1 MRGSVVQK
9 PPDSGRWYVVVDL
22 ERDPGTGARRR
33 KWHSGF
39 SSKRDAERGL
49 TKILASMDQGSYL
62 SPSRVSVAK
71 YLTQTWLP
79 AIESSVRPTTFNGY
93 RGHVNLYVVPQLGAE
108 QLQRLTPDQL
118 SRFYRELQKRGGR
131 DGGPL
136 SANTVRRVHA
146 TMHRALRDGVRW
158 GYLQRNPAQVAV
170 KPRQPNVG
178 TSGATTWTADEAKSF
193 LGAVNND
200 RHQALWRVAVT
211 TGLRRGELLG
221 LRWTDVDLT
230 GSRLAV
236 RQTLTSVGSQVI
248 FGEPKTKR
256 GKRSVA
262 LDSQTVR
269 DLSAWKQLQQTERK
283 SWGSAWQDSGLV
295 FTREDGSLIHPDLL
309 SKWFVRN
316 SRGAGLTQIRFHDL
330 RHTHASLAL
339 QTGVPAKVVSERLGH
354 ATVAFTLDV
363 YSHVIP
369 GLQEEAAERIA
380 ALTN

>member
-9 PPDSGRWYVVVDL
+9 PSGSGRWYVVVDM

-49 TKILASMDQGSYL
+49 TKILGSLDQGSYL
-62 SPSRVSVAK
+62 SPSRVRVAE

-79 AIESSVRPTTFNGY
+79 AIESTVRPTTFNGY
-93 RGHVNLYVVPQLGAE
+93 RAHINLYVIPRLGAE

-118 SRFYRELQKRGGR
+118 SHFYRELQKEGGR

-178 TSGATTWTADEAKSF
+178 TSGATTWTAAEVKGF
-193 LGAVNND
+193 LAAVNGG
-200 RHQALWRVAVT
+200 RLQALWRVAAT
-211 TGLRRGELLG
+211 TGLRRRELLG
-221 LRWTDVDLT
+221 LRWADVDLT
-230 GSRLAV
+230 TRRIAV
-236 RQTLTSVGSQVI
+236 RQTLTSVGSQI
-248 FGEPKTKR
+248 IIGEPKTKR

-262 LDSQTVR
+262 LDGQTVTE
-269 DLSAWKQLQQTERK
+269 LSAWRQMQHAERM
-283 SWGSAWQDSGLV
+283 SWGSAWTNSGLV
-295 FTREDGSLIHPDLL
+295 FTRENGTFIHPDLL
-309 SKWFVRN
+309 SKWFVRY
-316 SRGAGLTQIRFHDL
+316 SREAGLTPIRFHDL

-339 QTGVPAKVVSERLGH
+339 QAGVPAKVASERLGH

-380 ALTN
+380 ALTD

>member
-1 MRGSVVQK
+1 MRGSIVQK
-9 PPDSGRWYVVVDL
+9 PPGSGRWYVVVEMD
-22 ERDPGTGARRR
+22 RDPGTGARRR

-49 TKILASMDQGSYL
+49 TRILTSLDQGSYL
-62 SPSRVSVAK
+62 SPTRVTVAS

-79 AIESSVRPTTFNGY
+79 AIEPTVRPTTFNGY
-93 RGHVNLYVVPQLGAE
+93 RAHINLYVVPQLGAE

-118 SRFYRELQKRGGR
+118 SHFYRDLHKQGGR

-146 TMHRALRDGVRW
+146 TLHRALRDGVRW
-158 GYLQRNPAQVAV
+158 GYLQRNPAQMAV

-178 TSGATTWTADEAKSF
+178 TSGATTWTAAEVKTF
-193 LGAVNND
+193 LRAVNGK
-200 RHQALWRVAVT
+200 RLQALWRVAVT

-221 LRWTDVDLT
+221 LRWVDVDLM
-230 GSRLAV
+230 GRRLAV

-262 LDSQTVR
+262 LDGQTV
-269 DLSAWKQLQQTERK
+269 DEIAAWRQLQQAERA
-283 SWGSAWQDSGLV
+283 SWGKAWQSSGLV

-309 SKWFVRN
+309 SKWFVRY
-316 SRGAGLTQIRFHDL
+316 SRGSGLTPIRFHDL

-339 QTGVPAKVVSERLGH
+339 QAGVPAKIVSERLGH

-380 ALTN
+380 ALTD

>member
-9 PPDSGRWYVVVDL
+9 PSGSGRWYVVVDM

-49 TKILASMDQGSYL
+49 TKILGSLDQGSYL
-62 SPSRVSVAK
+62 SPSRVRVAE

-79 AIESSVRPTTFNGY
+79 AIESTVRPTTFNGY
-93 RGHVNLYVVPQLGAE
+93 RAHINLYVIPRLGAE

-118 SRFYRELQKRGGR
+118 SHFYRELQKEGGR

-178 TSGATTWTADEAKSF
+178 TSGATTWTAAEVKGF
-193 LGAVNND
+193 LAAVNGG
-200 RHQALWRVAVT
+200 RLQALWRVAAT

-221 LRWTDVDLT
+221 LRWADVDLT
-230 GSRLAV
+230 ARRIAV
-236 RQTLTSVGSQVI
+236 RQTLTSVGSQI
-248 FGEPKTKR
+248 IIGEPKTKR

-262 LDSQTVR
+262 LDGQTVTE
-269 DLSAWKQLQQTERK
+269 LSAWRQMQHAERM
-283 SWGSAWQDSGLV
+283 SWGSAWTNSGLV
-295 FTREDGSLIHPDLL
+295 FTRENGTFIHPDLL
-309 SKWFVRN
+309 SKWFVRY
-316 SRGAGLTQIRFHDL
+316 SREAGLTPIRFHDL

-339 QTGVPAKVVSERLGH
+339 QAGVPAKVVSERLGH

-380 ALTN
+380 ALTD